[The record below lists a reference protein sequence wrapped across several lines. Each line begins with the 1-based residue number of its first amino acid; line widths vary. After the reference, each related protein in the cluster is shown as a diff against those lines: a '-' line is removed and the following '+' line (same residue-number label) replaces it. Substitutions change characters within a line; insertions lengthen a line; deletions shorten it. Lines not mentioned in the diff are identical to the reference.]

1 MILAAGV
8 KEQKSWVEIAKS
20 LSVRSNDD
28 CRLKWDRIKL
38 TFNPK
43 NVPFT
48 EEEVIICL
56 MCVWF

>member
-1 MILAAGV
+1 MIIAAGV

-20 LSVRSNDD
+20 LSGRNNNDCKD
-28 CRLKWDRIKL
+28 RWRRIKL

-43 NVPFT
+43 NVPLT

-56 MCVWF
+56 MCV